1 MLEAK
6 VILLFW
12 FKKRKKEKKKKHSD
26 CWIGR
31 GLEREVLLKFL
42 TLLSPAEC

>member
-12 FKKRKKEKKKKHSD
+12 FKKRKKEKKKHSD

>member
-12 FKKRKKEKKKKHSD
+12 FKKRKKKKKKQSD